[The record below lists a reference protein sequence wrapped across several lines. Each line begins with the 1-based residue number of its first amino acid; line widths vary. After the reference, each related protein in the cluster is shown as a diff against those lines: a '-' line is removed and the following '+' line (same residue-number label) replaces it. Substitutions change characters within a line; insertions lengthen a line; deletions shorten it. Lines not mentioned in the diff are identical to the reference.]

1 MDVEVALLG
10 SPSLISLVVCVA
22 VKATLKQ
29 NCTESELRSCVK
41 VEVAILGPLSLIC
54 QLTSEDIKHQLIIS
68 FTSTQ
73 TAWIIRYGKPRT
85 AT

>member
-1 MDVEVALLG
+1 MDVEVAVLG

-41 VEVAILGPLSLIC
+41 VEVAVLGPLSLIVHKVSMVVK
-54 QLTSEDIKHQLIIS
+54 QHLT
-68 FTSTQ
+68 
-73 TAWIIRYGKPRT
+73 
-85 AT
+85 